1 MSAAERRERVRGA
14 LAERGW
20 SGAVATPSPNFTY
33 LTDAAVERS
42 ERLTCLGLPVEGDP
56 WFVCPAF
63 EAERLGAALPD
74 ARIVLWEEHEDPFA
88 KAAGQVRDAGGTWA
102 VEPSTAYHD
111 ARRLVGSAPEIEWVD
126 GAAAFEAARR
136 HKDPEEIAALRRAIH
151 AAWEVFD
158 LVTPT
163 LAAGDSEADVADR
176 IEAAFAERGFEAW
189 SLVQFGPGAAVP
201 HGEPGARSLDA
212 PQVVLVDWGGWKDG
226 FTADLTRTMWW
237 DDGVVPYDDAPEA
250 FRSTLDLVRSAQRA
264 ALERMA
270 PGVACGE
277 ADAAARD
284 VIRAAGHGEHFTHRL
299 GHGLGREIHEAPYL
313 VAGSDDAL
321 RVGDVVT
328 VEPGVY
334 LPGRFGVRWE
344 DDVRVVEGG
353 IEVLSRRSSN
363 GAA

>member
-1 MSAAERRERVRGA
+1 MSAAERRERVRRA
-14 LAERGW
+14 LAERGFA
-20 SGAVATPSPNFTY
+20 GAVATPGANFTY
-33 LTDAAVERS
+33 LTGAAVERS
-42 ERLTCLGLPVEGDP
+42 ERLTCLGVPVEGDP

-74 ARIVLWEEHEDPFA
+74 ARIVPWEEHEDPFA
-88 KAAGQVRDAGGTWA
+88 KVAERVCETGGRWA
-102 VEPSTAYHD
+102 IEPSTAYHD
-111 ARRLVGSAPEIEWVD
+111 ATRLVRSAAGIDWAD

-136 HKDPEEIAALRRAIH
+136 NKDRQEIAALRRAID
-151 AAWEVFD
+151 AAWEVLD
-158 LVTPT
+158 LVAPT
-163 LAAGDSEADVADR
+163 LAEGDTEADVAGR

-189 SLVQFGPGAAVP
+189 SLVQFGPGSAVP
-201 HGEPGARSLDA
+201 HGEPGERALDA
-212 PQVVLVDWGGWKDG
+212 PQAVLIDWGGWKDG
-226 FTADLTRTMWW
+226 FTADLTRTLWW
-237 DDGVVPYDDAPEA
+237 DGGIVPDDEAPEA
-250 FRSTLDLVRSAQRA
+250 FRSVLELVRSAQRA
-264 ALERMA
+264 ALDRMA
-270 PGVACGE
+270 PGVACGD

-313 VAGSDDAL
+313 VAGSDDPL

-353 IEVLSRRSSN
+353 VEVLSRRPAKES
-363 GAA
+363 A